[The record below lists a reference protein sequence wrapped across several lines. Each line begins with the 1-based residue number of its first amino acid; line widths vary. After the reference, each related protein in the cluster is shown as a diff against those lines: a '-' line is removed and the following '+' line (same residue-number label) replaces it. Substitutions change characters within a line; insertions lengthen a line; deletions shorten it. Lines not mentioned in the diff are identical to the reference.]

1 MKKAL
6 TLAGMLLMSG
16 CALLNPYESSFS
28 CPESYNGKC
37 VSVQTA
43 YSESSG
49 IAGKAKNTAVDQS
62 HENCGPDSENPGA
75 CTESSKESAGFDPQS
90 KENGALTKYRTALF
104 DKFTGL
110 LKEPVT
116 PVVAPPKTMR
126 VLLLPYTGQDNE
138 FYMLRYVYF
147 FVDEPR
153 WLLGDTVSS
162 GEEE

>member
-1 MKKAL
+1 MKKSL

-49 IAGKAKNTAVDQS
+49 GTAKTKYAAVNQS
-62 HENCGPDSENPGA
+62 QENCGPESESAGA
-75 CTESSKESAGFDPQS
+75 CTDSNQELAGTDLQS
-90 KENGALTKYRTALF
+90 KENGALTKYRVALF

-138 FYMLRYVYF
+138 FYMLRYIYF

>member
-6 TLAGMLLMSG
+6 ILAGMLLMSG

-49 IAGKAKNTAVDQS
+49 LSVKAKDVVADQP
-62 HENCGPDSENPGA
+62 HENCAPDTENPGA
-75 CTESSKESAGFDPQS
+75 CAESGKESAGTNSSS
-90 KENGALTKYRTALF
+90 KENGALTKYRAALF